1 MESTDSTNEVKA
13 WLISMIGKMIDVMIL
28 QKLGNEMLEQ
38 VVWKGR
44 GKVVRCVQEGVVL
57 ELNAGGASWWSRF
70 WGSWGVKHVVSR
82 WIQQPLSVPYHDL
95 RIDLDPMTRT
105 KWLVIDGATWK
116 RSPEELAEGKAEG
129 RPS

>member
-44 GKVVRCVQEGVVL
+44 GKVVRCVEEGVVL

>member
-28 QKLGNEMLEQ
+28 QSLGNEMLEQ

>member
-28 QKLGNEMLEQ
+28 QSLGNEMLEQ
-38 VVWKGR
+38 IVWKGR

-82 WIQQPLSVPYHDL
+82 WIQQPLSVPYRDL

>member
-28 QKLGNEMLEQ
+28 QKLGDEMLEQ

>member
-82 WIQQPLSVPYHDL
+82 WIQQPLSVPYRDL